1 MKVETKLAENIDEI
15 KTKLNSLNGM
25 FDSLE
30 IGDHNLKEIFSH
42 RESIEV
48 EEVIVQLLTEYKH
61 ELKLLQINRHN

>member
-30 IGDHNLKEIFSH
+30 IGDHNLKEIFWWKSFIW
-42 RESIEV
+42 RFCDI
-48 EEVIVQLLTEYKH
+48 
-61 ELKLLQINRHN
+61 